1 MSLRDAPR
9 PTPAEMPA
17 SGPAVPGRTGQLAR
31 TDEAPIPIG
40 PGERDGHEPMASTSW
55 WDRTATRCWA
65 IAESTRFQLTIL
77 AVIAANAVVIGI
89 ETYPGIVGSFGGLLT
104 TLDRLFLGIFVVEL
118 AIRITAWGRSPQ
130 RFFTRGWN
138 VFDFVIVTAVLV
150 PGIGSNV
157 AALRILRVLRVVR
170 LVEVIGDLRVIV
182 RGLARSL
189 APLLGVASLVVLLTY
204 IYAVVG
210 TALFG
215 DDLPEQW
222 GTVGSAMLSV
232 FQVLTLDNWDD
243 LFFPAQ
249 EVTWLA
255 VPFFLSFILVATF
268 VVMNV
273 VIAVVVNSV
282 EEARRAALE
291 ENAELISSAVAD
303 RTPEVADR
311 ILALRSALDELES
324 HLHGDTTH
332 DP

>member
-1 MSLRDAPR
+1 
-9 PTPAEMPA
+9 
-17 SGPAVPGRTGQLAR
+17 V
-31 TDEAPIPIG
+31 
-40 PGERDGHEPMASTSW
+40 
-55 WDRTATRCWA
+55 
-65 IAESTRFQLTIL
+65 
-77 AVIAANAVVIGI
+77 ANAVVIGV
-89 ETYPGIVGSFGGLLT
+89 ETYPGIVESFGALLT
-104 TLDRLFLGIFVVEL
+104 TLDRLFLGIFLVEL
-118 AIRITAWGRSPQ
+118 AIRIVAYGRSPQ

-138 VFDFVIVTAVLV
+138 VFDFVIVAAIFV

-182 RGLARSL
+182 KGLVRSM
-189 APLLGVASLVVLLTY
+189 APLLGVASLVVILTY

-215 DDLPEQW
+215 EQLPDEW

-243 LFFPAQ
+243 IFFPAH

-282 EEARRAALE
+282 EAARRAELE
-291 ENAELISSAVAD
+291 ENAELISAEVAD

-324 HLHGDTTH
+324 QLHRDGSV
-332 DP
+332 PEP